1 MRYRIRENV
10 TRPSS
15 PLPWRM
21 TEYHFENGNEFTILV
36 DREDFDYGTIE
47 VIETWDMPTPGF
59 HKRSRAGEIFNSPY
73 TNIVRSNEVT
83 CPNVTGTI
91 LYGTTTIVLSGRQG
105 QQHVDGSMRTLYLP
119 GSMIDAARQ
128 QAYAGI
134 SIHDTNS
141 ILWLGEARE
150 CLKMFWEAGSKLVE
164 LLRSSKAARVRWAK
178 GLMNRDELRQLYLQ
192 IQYGILPIED
202 SIKQMSDLFK
212 TKKSQRYTSRGSRQG
227 NLTRMDNTVEP
238 YKEWEIGR
246 QLTESLNWSVRA
258 GYLYDLDLAGVSKV
272 ERLGLTPQNVTET
285 AWALTRLSFV
295 VDWFVSVGPTI
306 AAWSPKVGCRLL
318 AGWYTLEET
327 WFCEIVDSHRGVV
340 INGESF
346 QSISGTGRA
355 SLEIKTKTRI
365 PANDVP
371 LLPVLDVSLNASKVL
386 SLIALFTKWR

>member
-1 MRYRIRENV
+1 MRYRTRETV
-10 TRPSS
+10 TSPPSTLS
-15 PLPWRM
+15 WSW
-21 TEYHFENGNEFTILV
+21 TEYRYENGNSYTVRHDE
-36 DREDFDYGTIE
+36 EDFDWGTKE
-47 VIETWDMPTPGF
+47 VIETWDEPTPGF
-59 HKRSRAGEIFNSPY
+59 HKRSRAGEIINSPY
-73 TNIVRSNEVT
+73 TNIVRAEEVSFPT
-83 CPNVTGTI
+83 VTGVTI
-91 LYGTTTIVLSGRQG
+91 YGTTTIVSAGRRR

-164 LLRSSKAARVRWAK
+164 LLRSSKAARIRWAK

-227 NLTRMDNTVEP
+227 NQTRLDNIVEP
-238 YKEWEIGR
+238 FDNWEVDR
-246 QLTESLNWSVRA
+246 QLTESLNWSIRA
-258 GYLYDLDLAGVSKV
+258 GYLYDLDLSGVSKV

-318 AGWYTLEET
+318 AGWYTIEET
-327 WFCEIVDSHRGVV
+327 WSCQIVDSHRGVTN
-340 INGESF
+340 NGETS
-346 QSISGTGRA
+346 QSMSGTGRA
-355 SLEIKTKTRI
+355 SLKIKTKTRV